1 VPSVLQQGLTP
12 RQAIKLKKPKNMTIE
27 RNPKTLHYFIVADA
41 SGSMADQIDEVRM
54 ELNRHFDVLKQ
65 TSEETG
71 DTIKVSLLTF
81 DSELTWEFSGLD
93 SHNLPRLTQ
102 ERYYPR
108 GTTALL
114 DAAGQAIERAAYV
127 VGDIDSES
135 ESVWVMIFSDGGENA
150 SRKFTVRSLSGLL
163 EKYQTLPGWSI
174 TFTGCDLQGILNM
187 KESQLRDDRTR
198 SYMHNEKAKAI
209 RDLNKTM
216 TMFSLSKFKN
226 LDFDKPEDH

>member
-1 VPSVLQQGLTP
+1 MHQGLATC
-12 RQAIKLKKPKNMTIE
+12 QSINFKNQSNMTIE

-41 SGSMADQIDEVRM
+41 SGSMADQIEEVRM

-93 SHNLPRLTQ
+93 SHNLPRITK

-127 VGDIDSES
+127 VGSVDPEK

-150 SRKFTVRSLSGLL
+150 SRKFNYREFKNLL
-163 EKYQTLPGWSI
+163 ERYQSIPGWSI
-174 TFTGCDLQGILNM
+174 TFTGCDLQGIANM
-187 KESQLRDDRTR
+187 KDSHLRGDRMR
-198 SYMHNEKAKAI
+198 SYGHHEKAKAI
-209 RDLNKTM
+209 SDLNETM
-216 TMFSLSKFKN
+216 ISFSLSNYKN
-226 LDFDKPEDH
+226 LDFDKPKKR